1 MSLTAVLLI
10 LLSTFTHAAWNM
22 LGKRDRPSAVF
33 FLAANTA
40 GALALTPLLIIF
52 SEYLTRFSGT
62 VILYL
67 GLTGFFQALY
77 FFSLAK
83 AYQNGELSIV
93 YPVARA
99 LPILLVAVVS
109 SLILQKLAGGLG
121 LFAGGLLIIAGA
133 IILPRQNGKRFKL
146 HDLKNRT
153 LWFAFLA
160 AVGTTGYSLVDDAAL
175 RLLRNGLNSGGI
187 VQVTLVYACLEGL
200 LTALWLAVIISFTK
214 KSRSETRD
222 VLQSQKGPALIT
234 GLGIFLTYSLVLIA
248 MSYAQNVSYVVAFRQ
263 LSIPIGAM
271 LGMIILHEARYLNKF
286 IGITAIF
293 GGAILVALF

>member
-1 MSLTAVLLI
+1 MTLTAVLLI
-10 LLSTFTHAAWNM
+10 LLSTFTHAAWNL
-22 LGKRDRPSAVF
+22 LGKRDRPSVGF

-40 GALALTPLLIIF
+40 GSLALTPLLILF
-52 SEYLTRFSGT
+52 YEYLTRFSGP
-62 VILYL
+62 VIFLL
-67 GLTGFFQALY
+67 VLTGFFQALY

-83 AYQNGELSIV
+83 AYRNGDLSIV
-93 YPVARA
+93 YPIARA
-99 LPILLVAVVS
+99 LPILMVAVLS

-121 LFAGGLLIIAGA
+121 LFAGGLMIIAGA
-133 IILPRQNGKRFKL
+133 IILPRQNCNRFKL

-153 LWFAFLA
+153 LWFALLA

-187 VQVTLVYACLEGL
+187 VQITLLYACLEGL
-200 LTALWLAVIISFTK
+200 LTTAWLAVIVSLTNN
-214 KSRSETRD
+214 SRSEAGS
-222 VLQSQKGPALIT
+222 VLQTQKVPALIT

-248 MSYAQNVSYVVAFRQ
+248 MSYVQNVSYVVAFRQ

-271 LGMIILHEARYLNKF
+271 LGMLILHEARYLNKF

-293 GGAILVALF
+293 LGAILVALG

>member
-22 LGKRDRPSAVF
+22 LGKRDRPSVGF

-40 GALALTPLLIIF
+40 GSLALTPFLILF
-52 SEYLTRFSGT
+52 SEYLTRISGP
-62 VILYL
+62 VIFLL
-67 GLTGFFQALY
+67 VLTGFFQALY

-83 AYQNGELSIV
+83 AYQKGDLSIV

-99 LPILLVAVVS
+99 LPILMVAVLS

-133 IILPRQNGKRFKL
+133 IILPRQPGDSFKV

-153 LWFAFLA
+153 LWFALLA

-175 RLLRNGLNSGGI
+175 RLLRNGLNTGGI

-200 LTALWLAVIISFTK
+200 LTTLCLAVIISFTK
-214 KSRSETRD
+214 KSRSETRN
-222 VLQSQKGPALIT
+222 VLLSQKGPALIT

-248 MSYAQNVSYVVAFRQ
+248 MSYARNVSYVVAFRQ

-271 LGMIILHEARYLNKF
+271 LGMLILHEARYLNKF